1 MTSHEGTVF
10 RFPGWIC
17 DLITGNLERGYA
29 SMKSHATPKMALIVA
44 AVGLGLLAGCSTTS
58 SKPKLSSE
66 QVMEEGFEGKGSIA
80 ARLSQD
86 KGTQADKMRM
96 AYLTEQL
103 ALNKP
108 VKGDLASWNQKTTA
122 LHEAAVELANN
133 APGALVNWKAA
144 VDCKKCHSVHKPD

>member
-1 MTSHEGTVF
+1 
-10 RFPGWIC
+10 
-17 DLITGNLERGYA
+17 
-29 SMKSHATPKMALIVA
+29 
-44 AVGLGLLAGCSTTS
+44 
-58 SKPKLSSE
+58 
-66 QVMEEGFEGKGSIA
+66 MEEGFEGKGSIA

-108 VKGDLASWNQKTTA
+108 VKGDLASWTQKTTA
-122 LHEAAVELANN
+122 LHEAAVALSNN
-133 APGALVNWKAA
+133 APGALVSWKAA